1 MIESQAKTFAS
12 QRGPTRGNPLVLV
25 VEDDPETNRSICEAL
40 GHEFH
45 TEIAFDGCD
54 GLRKAI
60 ELRPDLILADVMIP
74 GRSGAE
80 LVRDVREHAQFSHVP
95 IIFLTAKAD
104 EELRVQLLREG
115 AQDCLTKPFSAEE
128 LRARVGNLVTL
139 KHAQDDLREAQ
150 AAAKSA
156 SQELRAFGY
165 SVSHDL
171 RAPLRGMAGFSQAL
185 LEDYSDQ
192 LDGQGRDY
200 LQRIQAAASRMNEI
214 IDGLLQLSRV
224 SLAEIGRESIDLS
237 QLARSVL
244 EELGHREPERGV
256 EAIVAGDLVT
266 HGDVPLV
273 RLILQ
278 NLIGNAWKFTRRTEG
293 ARIEIG
299 SGERDG
305 RTAFFV
311 RDNGVGFD
319 MRYADKLF
327 TPFQRLHRADEF
339 PGSGIGLA
347 IAHRIIVRHG
357 GRAWAEGVPGAGA
370 TFWFELPSIAQARAA

>member
-1 MIESQAKTFAS
+1 MIESQAKTFSS
-12 QRGPTRGNPLVLV
+12 QWAQTRAKPLVLV
-25 VEDDPETNRSICEAL
+25 VEDDPQMNRFICETL
-40 GHEFH
+40 CHEFR
-45 TEIAFDGCD
+45 TEIALEGCD

-60 ELRPDLILADVMIP
+60 ELRPDLILADVMVP

-80 LVRDVREHAQFSHVP
+80 LVRDVREHAQLSHVP

-104 EELRVQLLREG
+104 EQLRVQLLREG
-115 AQDCLTKPFSAEE
+115 AQDCLTKPFSTEE

-139 KHAQDDLREAQ
+139 KRARDDLREAK
-150 AAAKSA
+150 AAAESA
-156 SQELRAFGY
+156 NQELRAFGH

-200 LQRIQAAASRMNEI
+200 LQRIQAAASRMNGI
-214 IDGLLQLSRV
+214 IDGLLQLSSV
-224 SLAEIGRESIDLS
+224 SLAEVGRESIDLS
-237 QLARSVL
+237 QLARSVV
-244 EELGHREPERGV
+244 EELGHREPERRV
-256 EAIVAGDLVT
+256 EAIVADDLVT
-266 HGDVPLV
+266 YGDVPLV
-273 RLILQ
+273 RLVLH

-299 SGERDG
+299 SAEHDG

-319 MRYADKLF
+319 MRYAAKLF

-339 PGSGIGLA
+339 AGSGIGLA
-347 IAHRIIVRHG
+347 TAHRIIVRHG
-357 GRAWAEGVPGAGA
+357 GRAWAEGVAGAGA
-370 TFWFELPSIAQARAA
+370 TFWFELPSIGQARAT

>member
-1 MIESQAKTFAS
+1 
-12 QRGPTRGNPLVLV
+12 
-25 VEDDPETNRSICEAL
+25 
-40 GHEFH
+40 
-45 TEIAFDGCD
+45 
-54 GLRKAI
+54 
-60 ELRPDLILADVMIP
+60 
-74 GRSGAE
+74 
-80 LVRDVREHAQFSHVP
+80 
-95 IIFLTAKAD
+95 LTAKAD
-104 EELRVQLLREG
+104 DGLRVQLLREG

-139 KHAQDDLREAQ
+139 KRAQDELREAK
-150 AAAKSA
+150 AAAERA
-156 SQELRAFGY
+156 NQELRAFGY

-214 IDGLLQLSRV
+214 IDGLLHLSRV
-224 SLAEIGRESIDLS
+224 SLAEVGRECIDLS
-237 QLARSVL
+237 QLAQSVV
-244 EELGHREPERGV
+244 EELGHREPERRV

-266 HGDVPLV
+266 YGDVPLV
-273 RLILQ
+273 RLVLQ

-293 ARIEIG
+293 ARVEIG
-299 SGERDG
+299 SAERDG

-311 RDNGVGFD
+311 RDNGIGFD

-347 IAHRIIVRHG
+347 TAHRIIVRHG